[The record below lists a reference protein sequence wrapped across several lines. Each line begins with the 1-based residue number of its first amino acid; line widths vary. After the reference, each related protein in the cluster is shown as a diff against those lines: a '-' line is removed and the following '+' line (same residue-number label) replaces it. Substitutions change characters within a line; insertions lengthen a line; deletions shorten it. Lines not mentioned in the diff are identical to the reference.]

1 MKFYVTNA
9 ELREAAGTFKSF
21 FPLRVEPIVE
31 KAEHACEGEF
41 KLPYTMAAEAWIHHG
56 VQPDWLYN
64 PTEDLEYTWILNR
77 HWHLRDLGIAYL
89 LTNDERYVETYKRH
103 ITGWIEQNP
112 MSTSLTYEHM
122 VYFQRPGPWR
132 LLEVGLRVQSWV
144 WSYMMMSHSALL
156 DGDFEKRWR
165 DSLAEQATFL
175 SRYLGE
181 TSINHATMH
190 MQGLFMVGTFL
201 ADHAEAPYWRQLAR
215 ERLMLCLH
223 DQIRADGIQNEL
235 TPHYHTASLDMFG
248 TPFLLAK
255 QTGRP
260 FPNSY
265 LEKLKSMV
273 AFSVATI
280 RPDGKAVALS
290 DSDSGDQVREKI
302 GIIGAICEDEAICLQ
317 GEISEELLWLLG
329 GEKFAY
335 WLERMGGQV
344 EEIPS
349 TLAFPDS
356 GYYVLQDALQYVF
369 FDAAPLGGA
378 HGHADALHVEWM
390 HRGRLIF
397 GDSGRYTYQEGEWR
411 RYFKGTS
418 AHNTITVDGLDQTP
432 YISTQQWGEPEATV
446 TVHRWVSCDT
456 YDFIDAS
463 HQGYTRLSE
472 PVIHR
477 RWLLMGKELPF
488 LLIVDGLDGVGT
500 HDIQQLFHLSDD
512 ARVMVC
518 GHRGDE
524 VIEAEISYKE
534 EFGKTSGLRMYW
546 AGSAGANAS
555 IATTEGWRSDYYG
568 TKQAIPVLAY
578 HQSFTQGAVIATL
591 CLPDGDTNERK
602 AKRLGLLKV
611 KEVEGSVEI
620 QIQFIQSGEG
630 QVAIRVDQQGVS
642 IDRR

>member
-1 MKFYVTNA
+1 MMQFYVTSA
-9 ELREAAGTFKSF
+9 ELREAAETFKAY

-31 KAEHACEGEF
+31 KAEQACEGKF
-41 KLPYTMAAEAWIHHG
+41 KLPYTMAAEVWVDHG
-56 VQPDWLYN
+56 VRPDWLYN

-77 HWHLRDLGIAYL
+77 HWHLRDLGIAFL
-89 LTNDERYVETYKRH
+89 LTGDERYVETYKRH
-103 ITGWIEQNP
+103 ITSWIEQNP
-112 MSTSLTYEHM
+112 KPTSLTYEQM

-144 WSYMMMSHSALL
+144 WGYMLMSHSALL
-156 DGDFEKRWR
+156 DDDFEKRWR
-165 DSLAEQATFL
+165 DSLVEQAAFL

-201 ADHAEAPYWRQLAR
+201 ADHEEAPYWRQLAQ
-215 ERLMLCLH
+215 ERLTLCLH

-290 DSDSGDQVREKI
+290 DSDSGAQVREKI
-302 GIIGAICEDEAICLQ
+302 GFIGAICEDEAICLQ

-329 GEKFAY
+329 REKFAY
-335 WLERMGGQV
+335 WLERMGGT
-344 EEIPS
+344 EKEIPS
-349 TLAFPDS
+349 TVAFPDS
-356 GYYVLQDALQYVF
+356 GYYVLQDAQQYVF
-369 FDAAPLGGA
+369 FDAAPMGGA

-390 HRGRLIF
+390 HSGRLIF

-418 AHNTITVDGLDQTP
+418 AHNTITVDGQDQTP

-446 TVHRWVSCDT
+446 TVHRWVSCET

-463 HQGYTRLSE
+463 HQGYARLSE
-472 PVIHR
+472 PITHR
-477 RWLLMGKELPF
+477 RWMLMGKKPPF
-488 LLIVDGLDGVGT
+488 LLIVDALDGKGT
-500 HDIQQLFHLSDD
+500 HDIQQLFHLSDE
-512 ARVMVC
+512 ARVMAC
-518 GHRGDE
+518 GRRGVE
-524 VIEAEISYKE
+524 VLEAEISYE
-534 EFGKTSGLRMYW
+534 EVLGKTSGCRMYW
-546 AGSAGANAS
+546 AGSVGANAS
-555 IATTEGWRSDYYG
+555 LTTKEGWRSDHYG

-578 HQSFTQGAVIATL
+578 RQSFTQRAVIATL
-591 CLPDGDTNERK
+591 CLPDGEANERE
-602 AKRLGLLKV
+602 AWQLGLLKV
-611 KEVEGSVEI
+611 NEGRSC
-620 QIQFIQSGEG
+620 
-630 QVAIRVDQQGVS
+630 
-642 IDRR
+642 